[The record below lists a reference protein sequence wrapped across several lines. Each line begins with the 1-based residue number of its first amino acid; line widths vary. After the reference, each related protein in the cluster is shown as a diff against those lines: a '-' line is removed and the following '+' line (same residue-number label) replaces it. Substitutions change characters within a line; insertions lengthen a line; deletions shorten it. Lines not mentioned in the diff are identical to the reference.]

1 MQNDEIQEDVTL
13 ENNVEEEVEETVDEQ
28 SEADDSTDAEAELAK
43 ARAAAKKW
51 EAIAKRKAKKAEEAG
66 ATQAPASPAQLDQEL
81 INLTY
86 KNYLG
91 GLGITNPSVQDEA
104 INLAKKMGMAVS
116 QIQSDPAVM
125 EILQTKQK
133 MAVANSALAKGTGGS
148 ALRKKDVDYLA
159 SQVAQGKSIEK
170 ISGKDAV
177 ALLKKLK
184 NS

>member
-1 MQNDEIQEDVTL
+1 MFNDENQEDVTL
-13 ENNVEEEVEETVDEQ
+13 ENNVEQEEETVEEETQ
-28 SEADDSTDAEAELAK
+28 EADDSTDVEAELAK
-43 ARAAAKKW
+43 ARAEAKKW
-51 EAIAKRKAKKAEEAG
+51 EAIAKRKAKRAEEAS
-66 ATQAPASPAQLDQEL
+66 AEAPASPAQLDQEL

-104 INLAKKMGMAVS
+104 ISLAKKMGMAVS

-133 MAVANSALAKGTGGS
+133 IAVANNAIAKGTGGS

-159 SQVAQGKSIEK
+159 SQVAQGKSIDK

-184 NS
+184 NT

>member
-13 ENNVEEEVEETVDEQ
+13 ENDVEQEEETVEEETQ
-28 SEADDSTDAEAELAK
+28 EADDSTDAEAELAK
-43 ARAAAKKW
+43 ARAEAKKW
-51 EAIAKRKAKKAEEAG
+51 EAIAKRKAKRAEEAS
-66 ATQAPASPAQLDQEL
+66 ATAPVTPQALDQEL

-116 QIQSDPAVM
+116 QLQSDPAVM

-133 MAVANSALAKGTGGS
+133 LAVANGALARGTGDS
-148 ALRKKDVDYLA
+148 TLRKKDVDYLA
-159 SQVAQGKSIEK
+159 SQVSQGKAIDK

-177 ALLKKLK
+177 ALLKKLR

>member
-1 MQNDEIQEDVTL
+1 MFNDESQEDVTL
-13 ENNVEEEVEETVDEQ
+13 ENNVEEVEETVE
-28 SEADDSTDAEAELAK
+28 EEETEDSTNVEAELAK
-43 ARAAAKKW
+43 ARAEAKKW

-66 ATQAPASPAQLDQEL
+66 ATQAPASPAQLDEEL

-91 GLGITNPSVQDEA
+91 GLGITNPTVQDEA

-116 QIQSDPAVM
+116 QLQSDPAVM

-133 MAVANSALAKGTGGS
+133 IAQTNNAIAKGTGGS
-148 ALRKKDVDYLA
+148 ALKKKDVDYLA
-159 SQVAQGKSIEK
+159 SKVASGGTLDK

>member
-28 SEADDSTDAEAELAK
+28 SDADDSTDVEAELAK
-43 ARAAAKKW
+43 ARAEAKKW
-51 EAIAKRKAKKAEEAG
+51 EAIAKRKAKKAEEVVA
-66 ATQAPASPAQLDQEL
+66 QAPTTPQALDQEL

-91 GLGITNPSVQDEA
+91 GLGLTNPTVQDEA
-104 INLAKKMGMAVS
+104 ISLAKRMGIAVS
-116 QIQSDPAVM
+116 QLQADPAIM

-133 MAVANSALAKGTGGS
+133 IAVTNNAITKGTGGS
-148 ALRKKDVDYLA
+148 ALRKKDVEFLA
-159 SQVAQGKSIEK
+159 SKVANGGTLDS

-177 ALLKKLK
+177 ALLKKFK
-184 NS
+184 G